1 MISDDDC
8 ADIASHFGIDL
19 DAERK
24 QVLTCLTTADI
35 RACPGSGKTTLLTA
49 KLAVLT
55 RKWQSRSEGICVM
68 SHTNVA
74 RREIQARFAAAPSL
88 HRLNAYP
95 HFVGTIQSFVHQFL
109 AIPAAVERF
118 GRRPSS
124 IDNLQFRVEACR
136 ESKSPRYKALRMA
149 IDPLVANNPQKSTD
163 DVIGDLHYTDALLTV
178 SPLPGRLANS
188 GPDTKSTRLRDEL
201 KASLSS
207 RGVFRY
213 DDMNA
218 LAEWYLNQRPEVV
231 IALAS
236 RFPIVFVDET
246 QDTSGWHSRLLEL
259 AFSTAAIVQRFGDD
273 RQAIY
278 HEGVDGDGGGD
289 FPKGVILPMATSF
302 RLSPKVA
309 NLVHGFCKGTP
320 EPIEG
325 NANRTDASHTIFLF
339 DSSSITRVLPAY
351 AELVGRELGPELPAR
366 DVRAVGAVQKEERD
380 PSKLPVS
387 VRDYWSEF
395 ESSKR
400 KPPVKYDSFGGYLW
414 EAKTH
419 AASGQCGETERVI
432 LEGICRLLRI
442 QGDVKAGIDCVPT
455 RLLASQ
461 ALVSPDSARD
471 LRRHIA
477 ELCLWL
483 PLISRL
489 ELQGQIERIK
499 ECVRKIIQGEWK
511 ESGNAFWSLGD
522 SIPVACNVPD
532 QAGSDVYK
540 HQTASGPVRVKVG
553 TIHSIKGETVRAVL
567 IVETFQYEHQLR
579 QLLEAGYLYGDR
591 PRKAPS
597 KRLHENLKRTFVAA
611 SRPTDLLCYAML
623 REHAESHVP
632 SLEAIGWRVEHV

>member
-1 MISDDDC
+1 
-8 ADIASHFGIDL
+8 
-19 DAERK
+19 
-24 QVLTCLTTADI
+24 
-35 RACPGSGKTTLLTA
+35 
-49 KLAVLT
+49 
-55 RKWQSRSEGICVM
+55 
-68 SHTNVA
+68 
-74 RREIQARFAAAPSL
+74 
-88 HRLNAYP
+88 
-95 HFVGTIQSFVHQFL
+95 
-109 AIPAAVERF
+109 
-118 GRRPSS
+118 
-124 IDNLQFRVEACR
+124 
-136 ESKSPRYKALRMA
+136 MA
-149 IDPLVANNPQKSTD
+149 IDPLVANNPQKCTD
-163 DVIGDLHYTDALLTV
+163 DVIAELHYTDASFAV
-178 SPLPGRLANS
+178 SPLPGRLASS
-188 GPDTKSTRLRDEL
+188 GPETNCIRLRDEL
-201 KASLSS
+201 KTSLSS

-218 LAEWYLNQRPEVV
+218 LAEWYLSQRPEVV

-246 QDTSGWHSRLLEL
+246 QDTSGWHSRLLDL
-259 AFSTAAIVQRFGDD
+259 AFSKGAVVQRFGDD
-273 RQAIY
+273 RQAIF
-278 HEGVDGDGGGD
+278 HEGVDGDD
-289 FPKGVILPMATSF
+289 VCEFPRGVIRPMAKSF

-339 DSSSITRVLPAY
+339 DHSSITRVLPAY
-351 AELVGRELGPELPAR
+351 AELVGRELGPGLPER

-387 VRDYWSEF
+387 IRDYWSDF
-395 ESSKR
+395 ESAKR

-414 EAKTH
+414 EARTH
-419 AASGQCGETERVI
+419 AASGRCGEAQRVV
-432 LEGICRLLRI
+432 LEGICRLLRMH
-442 QGDVKAGIDCVPT
+442 GDVEPGIDCVPS

-461 ALVSPDSARD
+461 AIFSPDSD
-471 LRRHIA
+471 SHLRRHIA

-483 PLISRL
+483 PLISKS
-489 ELQGQIERIK
+489 ELQVHVDRIK
-499 ECVRKIIQGEWK
+499 ECTGKIIKGEWK

-532 QAGSDVYK
+532 QAGLDVYK

-567 IVETFQYEHQLR
+567 IVETFQYQHQLR

-611 SRPTDLLCYAML
+611 SRPTDLLSYAML
-623 REHAESHVP
+623 REHAESHVA
-632 SLEAIGWRVEHV
+632 SLEAVGWRVEHV